1 MGYRIMIADDEPKII
16 QLIRQ
21 LGHWEHYGIEII
33 DECHD
38 GEQALQS
45 ILEKQPDFVLSD
57 IKMPV
62 YDGIELIQKT
72 REKNMD
78 TLFVLLSG
86 YRHFEYARSAIQL
99 NVVDYLL
106 KPIDENQLNETLEKV
121 CHRIDQL
128 REQKESHARLS
139 KLEVEKGRSALAD
152 FWQLFLERKEDRL
165 REFELMGEE
174 TCNQTYHTNFKEG
187 CYQVVCTVSNLNGML
202 EQNDSLFSEK
212 VDNFIQTC
220 FKELAVVHY
229 YTTFQGH
236 IIILNFEK
244 ERQAEVKKAISM
256 LYYSIR
262 DLNEIYGNFRLN
274 LGCSNVRYSC
284 RELMQAFLEASS
296 AEWGRLIFLGN
307 NIIEYS
313 QIESLPL
320 FEQKELIP
328 EEELPRIL
336 DSIKYLRLEELGD
349 LFSELH
355 RRAGKYN
362 NANPRSMHQV
372 FYGLYEKLADAVQK
386 EEASRFH
393 ENYYYCYLEAKSF
406 QQVIKNLYEFLG
418 KYIIEEQKK
427 LKEKLGKPLGEAV
440 KYIQKNYMNQIS
452 QEDVAR
458 AGNVSPTYLSRLF
471 KDEMKIGFNEYL
483 TKVRLEES
491 KKLLSETNYSI
502 KEISVMVGYPDEKY
516 YSKLFKKITGIKPTE
531 YRKLYG

>member
-45 ILEKQPDFVLSD
+45 ILEKKPDFVLSD

-106 KPIDENQLNETLEKV
+106 KPIDEIQLNETLEKV
-121 CHRIDQL
+121 CRRIDQL

-139 KLEVEKGRSALAD
+139 KLEVEKGKNEQLE
-152 FWQLFLERKEDRL
+152 FWQLFIERNEEKR
-165 REFELMGEE
+165 REFEIMDEE
-174 TCNQTYHTNFKEG
+174 NCNQVYHTNFKEG
-187 CYQVVCTVSNLNGML
+187 CYQVICTVSNLNGML

-212 VDNFIQTC
+212 VDNFIMNC
-220 FKELAVVHY
+220 FKGLAVVHY
-229 YTTFQGH
+229 FTTYQGH
-236 IIILNFEK
+236 IIILNFDK
-244 ERQAEVKKAISM
+244 KQQSEVKKAISV

-284 RELMQAFLEASS
+284 RELLKAFLEASS

-313 QIESLPL
+313 QIETLPL
-320 FEQKELIP
+320 FEQKELIS
-328 EEELPRIL
+328 EDELSRIL
-336 DSIKYLRLEELGD
+336 DSVKYLRLEELSDMFAEIHKRTGQ
-349 LFSELH
+349 F
-355 RRAGKYN
+355 N
-362 NANPRSMHQV
+362 NANPRSMRQL
-372 FYGLYEKLADAVQK
+372 FYGLLEKLVQAMQK
-386 EEASRFH
+386 EEVNRFY
-393 ENYYYCYLEAKSF
+393 ENYYYSYLEAKSF

-418 KYIIEEQKK
+418 KYIVDEQKK
-427 LKEKLGKPLGEAV
+427 IKEKLGKPLGEAV

-452 QEDVAR
+452 QDDVAK

-491 KKLLSETNYSI
+491 KRLLSETNYSI